1 MADLADDGVRLE
13 DGRWVELWHGGATAG
28 MPVLFLPGCPDT
40 RQAAYPGDAAARRLG
55 VRLVAINRPGYG
67 RSTSH
72 ASTHLS
78 VADDVVAVADAL
90 GIERFAVAGMSIG
103 GPYAVAC
110 AARHPDRVT
119 ALAVLASPAS
129 VPELDPP
136 YHRDDLDVDGQAFFN
151 RLARTAPEEAV
162 ELMRPDFLAYVAQLN
177 PSDPDDTALVRRFL
191 AELDPQDAEVMRGA
205 TGEVAGLRLGSDQA
219 IAAGVRE
226 ALANPEGY
234 LRDAAISFRAWD
246 FRPEEVCCPTRLWYG
261 ELDTNASVRNGHW
274 LAERIPGAQFV
285 IHPQT
290 THLAVLHKHWTAVLS
305 GLTQKNQVPPT
316 GSAG

>member
-1 MADLADDGVRLE
+1 MIERGRRLADDGVRLA
-13 DGRWVELWHGGATAG
+13 DGRWLELWDGGASRGT
-28 MPVLFLPGCPDT
+28 PVLFLPGCPDT
-40 RQAAYPGDAAARRLG
+40 RHAAYPGDEAAQRLG

-110 AARHPDRVT
+110 AALHPDRVT
-119 ALAVLASPAS
+119 ALGVLASPAS

-136 YHRDDLDVDGQAFFN
+136 YHRDDLDADGQAFFQ
-151 RLARTAPEEAV
+151 RLAHTTPEAAI
-162 ELMRPDFLAYVAQLN
+162 ELIRPDFLAYVARLD
-177 PSDPDDTALVRRFL
+177 PTDPDDAAVARRFL
-191 AELDPQDAEVMRGA
+191 AGLDPSDAKLLRQA
-205 TGEVAGLRLGSDQA
+205 TDRE

-226 ALANPEGY
+226 ALVNPDGY

-246 FRPEEVCCPTRLWYG
+246 FRPEDVRCPTHLWYG
-261 ELDTNASVRNGHW
+261 ELDTNASV
-274 LAERIPGAQFV
+274 
-285 IHPQT
+285 
-290 THLAVLHKHWTAVLS
+290 
-305 GLTQKNQVPPT
+305 
-316 GSAG
+316 